1 MGWKPLKRTIS
12 LVSYSSID
20 EDSWEDP
27 KRVASEADPE
37 DTIKQKGDTADEQVE
52 RELAAESLLQ
62 RLVRLPNKAVGSKRT
77 RTGPQPPILNQVGE
91 KQRIF
96 FLGGGGGV
104 ASVLGYLSSDF

>member
-12 LVSYSSID
+12 LVSYSSIE
-20 EDSWEDP
+20 EDSWEAKSP
-27 KRVASEADPE
+27 EADPE
-37 DTIKQKGDTADEQVE
+37 ATIQQKGDTADEQVE

-91 KQRIF
+91 KQILF
-96 FLGGGGGV
+96 WEGGGGG
-104 ASVLGYLSSDF
+104 LCFRLPKQ